1 MPPMPSLGPLI
12 NRVLRPLRGYYN
24 RTPGFERIVNRA
36 VWSVTVPWR
45 DLPSAGEKVRLLTT
59 VRPYT
64 MVHGWGL
71 SKIYEL
77 CREIERRG
85 ILGAYAE
92 CGVWKGGCGGVM
104 GYWAAKS
111 AARRK
116 VWLFDSFEGLP
127 EPTPEDTTIPG
138 EAGAPRR
145 EGRLRPIGRFVASV
159 GDVHELLFATLG
171 LDPAG
176 RTVSS
181 SKKGGSKT
189 RCPGPAPASDPLP
202 CCGSTAIST
211 HRRSAAWRT
220 STTMSCR
227 AATSSL
233 MTILAGP
240 GAARPWMNIS
250 NRAASKLRCGGST
263 R

>member
-71 SKIYEL
+71 SKVYEL

-104 GYWAAKS
+104 GYCAAKS
-111 AARRK
+111 ASRRK

-127 EPTPEDTTIPG
+127 EPTPEDTTIPS
-138 EAGAPRR
+138 EAGTRRR
-145 EGRLRPIGRFVASV
+145 EGRLRRSGGSWLRSRMFTSCSSR
-159 GDVHELLFATLG
+159 

-176 RTVSS
+176 IG
-181 SKKGGSKT
+181 GGSKT

-202 CCGSTAIST
+202 CCGSRIST
-211 HRRSAAWRT
+211 PRRSAASRT

-250 NRAASKLRCGGST
+250 NRAASKSPCGGST